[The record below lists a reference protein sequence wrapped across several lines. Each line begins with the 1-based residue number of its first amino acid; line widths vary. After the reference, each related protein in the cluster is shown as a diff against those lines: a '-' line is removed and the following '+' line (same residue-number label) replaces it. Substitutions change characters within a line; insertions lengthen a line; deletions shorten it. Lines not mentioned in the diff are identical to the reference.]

1 MNFKEIRKKIEY
13 YEKKHNEAFMICFDH
28 DVNEVK
34 AKMLD
39 DAKDNKEYALAAIY
53 DFCFIYRY
61 ANEKEEIKE
70 YLDKHISQLEN
81 AKEISEDQKRLNRI
95 YLTILNAC
103 LSLQGKDRLNL
114 IKYGTQK
121 KAEHERKDSLS
132 QKKENKRVVNELS
145 EKLLSDYKKYKED
158 KEVKENSIV
167 KYRNNKQVKYFAGIT
182 LLIFLPILFSLTG
195 CQRLTD
201 VEEKN
206 YILSMYVDYS
216 SDEENAYQ
224 FWIARANLSEM
235 EGQSDEIPCQITKI
249 GARNLQQ
256 LEEKY
261 LETVPGK
268 TEWNHIYTIFLGS
281 GIASNKTACTHL
293 LKEWDNEWQKSPNV
307 LLALCLENP
316 KKLYKIKNIPAGAA
330 GQEINLLAEQNKE
343 KYSGQICE
351 TPIDYLRA
359 KQQKEDKITL
369 YRVTIENGNLKIMTD
384 EL

>member
-158 KEVKENSIV
+158 KEDREQTIFHVGTSNDYRDRYISKLTKEEIEYILIKNAIYDALNAKKGQKNV
-167 KYRNNKQVKYFAGIT
+167 NNEMIMKYF
-182 LLIFLPILFSLTG
+182 
-195 CQRLTD
+195 
-201 VEEKN
+201 
-206 YILSMYVDYS
+206 
-216 SDEENAYQ
+216 
-224 FWIARANLSEM
+224 
-235 EGQSDEIPCQITKI
+235 
-249 GARNLQQ
+249 
-256 LEEKY
+256 
-261 LETVPGK
+261 
-268 TEWNHIYTIFLGS
+268 
-281 GIASNKTACTHL
+281 
-293 LKEWDNEWQKSPNV
+293 
-307 LLALCLENP
+307 
-316 KKLYKIKNIPAGAA
+316 
-330 GQEINLLAEQNKE
+330 
-343 KYSGQICE
+343 
-351 TPIDYLRA
+351 
-359 KQQKEDKITL
+359 
-369 YRVTIENGNLKIMTD
+369 NGNLKFPEDEERYFDKQAQELSKNAYGVYKNAFENTYNLTD
-384 EL
+384 YYAEKLEKKINSKLR